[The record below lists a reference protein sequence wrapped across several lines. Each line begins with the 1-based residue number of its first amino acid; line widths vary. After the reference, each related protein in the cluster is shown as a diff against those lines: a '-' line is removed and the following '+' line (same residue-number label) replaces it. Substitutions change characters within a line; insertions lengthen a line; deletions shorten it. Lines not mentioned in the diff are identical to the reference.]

1 MVKKSSNQQRQHGFT
16 LLEAVVA
23 IAVLALGGSALYA
36 WVNSNLKTL
45 QRIDIIT
52 ERASL
57 ISSATE
63 LLSTI
68 DPLEQPEGSIQLGD
82 SIVSWTTSAA
92 EYQAPMRADDGSLGV
107 NDASLFQAKV
117 EIHRQQR
124 LVAQFD
130 MWLLGLHKAREV
142 SDVLF
147 D

>member
-1 MVKKSSNQQRQHGFT
+1 MVRSAPGRKRQRGFT

-23 IAVLALGGSALYA
+23 MAVLALGGSALFA

-45 QRIDIIT
+45 QRVDIIT

-63 LLSTI
+63 LLSAI
-68 DPLEQPEGSIQLGD
+68 DPLEQPQGAVALGD
-82 SIVSWTTSAA
+82 NTVSWTTSAA

-117 EIHRQQR
+117 EIRRQQR
-124 LVAQFD
+124 LIAQFD
-130 MWLLGLHKAREV
+130 MWLLGLRKAREV